1 MIPQAIINDDGIPC
15 IVGDRSQEL
24 QEEIRRI
31 AADMVPQGEGLGMG
45 FRAWSLID
53 LQVMLE
59 IAKANLSPSN
69 VQGQTTPT
77 APKP

>member
-15 IVGDRSQEL
+15 IAGDRSHEL

-59 IAKANLSPSN
+59 IAQANLSPSN
-69 VQGQTTPT
+69 DQGMPQG
-77 APKP
+77 KR